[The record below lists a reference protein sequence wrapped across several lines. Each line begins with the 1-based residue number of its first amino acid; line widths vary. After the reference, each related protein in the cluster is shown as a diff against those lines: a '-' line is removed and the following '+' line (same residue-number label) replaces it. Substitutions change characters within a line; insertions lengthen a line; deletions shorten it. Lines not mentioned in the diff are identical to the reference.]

1 MALRSTTTRAPAR
14 HVLLALLVVLPL
26 AACGDQEDPQ
36 PSGAFPS
43 IAAPSLPSVADGVSQ
58 VGEPKVIS
66 LVVTGGKVT
75 GADSIVSVPRNTPV
89 RLSVL
94 ADVAD
99 VLLVKGPDAR
109 AQLTVG
115 QPVQLEFLA
124 ATPGSI
130 PVVLERTGKVLT
142 TLRVS

>member
-1 MALRSTTTRAPAR
+1 ML
-14 HVLLALLVVLPL
+14 VLPL
-26 AACGDQEDPQ
+26 AACGDEADPQ

-43 IAAPSLPSVADGVSQ
+43 IAPPSLPSVADGVSQ
-58 VGEPKVIS
+58 EGEPKVIS
-66 LVVTGGKVT
+66 LVVTGDRVT
-75 GADSIVSVPRNTPV
+75 GAASTVAVPRNTPI

-99 VLLVKGPDAR
+99 VLLVKGPDVR

-115 QPVQLEFLA
+115 EPVQLEFLA
-124 ATPGSI
+124 TTPGSI